1 LESLGKENRLRSLLR
16 LYRFLRPYRLQAA
29 VALILLFLMVAAD
42 LVIPRLTQ
50 RIIDQGIVP
59 GNLHVV
65 ITTALFMV
73 GASIVSVVLALVNNA
88 LSVSAA
94 MGFGAD
100 LRSAIMRK
108 VQSFSFGNLDHL
120 QTGKLIVRS
129 TSDVNTVQ
137 IIVMLSLRIMTRAPI
152 WAMGAIV
159 LLVLTSQHLA
169 MIVAIFVPLI
179 AGLVWLFARK
189 AHRMYLLMQQRLDRL
204 NTVLQ
209 ENLAGIRVVKAFVRT
224 AHEMTRFDEA
234 NAALMNRTMRVSQ
247 LMAVFIPFLLLVLN
261 LAIVCAVWFGGKF
274 ALAGEMT
281 VGHVVAAINYL
292 AFALFPILLLGGML
306 GPLSAADASAG
317 RILEVLDTEPQVQPP
332 ARLAKPV
339 HPRGRI
345 VFENVGFGYNGSGA
359 APVLSDVSFTAEP
372 GETVAILGATGSGKS
387 TLIHLIPRFYDVT
400 AGRITFDGI
409 DLRNLDLHWLRSAI
423 GVVLQEAVLFSGTV
437 RDNIRYGRT
446 DAGEEAV
453 RAAARAAQAEEFIRG
468 LPQGYDTVIGQRG
481 VTLSGGQ
488 RQRLA
493 IARALLVKP
502 KVLILDD
509 ATSAL
514 DIETEIQLQD
524 ALDRLIAESQD
535 TTTRFIVA
543 QRISTVLLANRIL
556 LLDQGRIAA
565 VGTHRQLLAVN
576 SMYRAIYRS
585 QLGALPGEKAGPHD

>member
-1 LESLGKENRLRSLLR
+1 LHSLLR

-50 RIIDQGIVP
+50 RIIDQGIVA
-59 GNLHVV
+59 GNVHVV
-65 ITTALFMV
+65 ITTALYMV
-73 GASIVSVVLALVNNA
+73 GAAVVSVVLALVNNS

-100 LRSAIMRK
+100 LRSAMMRK
-108 VQSFSFGNLDHL
+108 VQSFSFGDLDRL

-152 WAMGAIV
+152 WALGAIG
-159 LLVLTSQHLA
+159 LLVFTSPHLA
-169 MIVAIFVPLI
+169 MMVAVFVPLI

-189 AHRMYLLMQQRLDRL
+189 AHSMFLRMQLRLDRL

-224 AHEMTRFDEA
+224 AHEMTRFDDA
-234 NAALMNRTMRVSQ
+234 NAALMNRTIRVSQ
-247 LMAVFIPFLLLVLN
+247 LMAVFIPGLLLLLN
-261 LAIVCAVWFGGKF
+261 LAIVSAVWFGGRF
-274 ALAGEMT
+274 VLAGQMS
-281 VGHVVAAINYL
+281 VGHMVAAINYL

-317 RILEVLDTEPQVQPP
+317 RILEVLDIEPQVRP
-332 ARLAKPV
+332 AGRPTSPA
-339 HPRGRI
+339 HPQGRI
-345 VFENVGFGYNGSGA
+345 VFENVGFGYNGKA
-359 APVLSDVSFTAEP
+359 AEPVLSDVSFTAEP

-400 AGRITFDGI
+400 AGRITFDGT
-409 DLRNLDLHWLRSAI
+409 DLRDLDLRWLRSTV

-437 RDNIRYGRT
+437 RDNIRYGRA

-453 RAAARAAQAEEFIRG
+453 RAAARAAQAEDFINR
-468 LPQGYDTVIGQRG
+468 LAQGYDTVIGQRG

-488 RQRLA
+488 RQRIA

-509 ATSAL
+509 STSAL
-514 DIETEIQLQD
+514 DIETEIRLQD
-524 ALDRLIAESQD
+524 ALDRLIGESQD

-543 QRISTVLLANRIL
+543 QRISTVLLADRIL

-565 VGTHRQLLAVN
+565 MGTHRQLLAGD
-576 SMYRAIYRS
+576 SMYRDIYHS
-585 QLGALPGEKAGPHD
+585 QLGAPPGEKAGRHA

>member
-100 LRSAIMRK
+100 LRGAIMRK
-108 VQSFSFGNLDHL
+108 VQSFSFGNLDRL

-159 LLVLTSQHLA
+159 LLVLTSPHLA
-169 MIVAIFVPLI
+169 MIVAVFVPLI

-189 AHRMYLLMQQRLDRL
+189 AHRMYFLMQQRLDRL

-224 AHEMTRFDEA
+224 AHEMTRFDGA
-234 NAALMNRTMRVSQ
+234 NAALMNQTMRVSQ

-274 ALAGEMT
+274 ALAGEMS

-317 RILEVLDTEPQVQPP
+317 RILEVLDTEPEVQSP
-332 ARLAKPV
+332 ARPVKPG

-345 VFENVGFGYNGSGA
+345 IFENVGFGYNRSGA
-359 APVLSDVSFTAEP
+359 EPVLSDVSFTAEP

-400 AGRITFDGI
+400 TGRITFDGI
-409 DLRNLDLHWLRSAI
+409 DLRDLDLHWLRSAV
-423 GVVLQEAVLFSGTV
+423 GVVLQETVLFSGTV

-446 DAGEEAV
+446 DAGEESV
-453 RAAARAAQAEEFIRG
+453 RAAARAAQAEAFIGG

-543 QRISTVLLANRIL
+543 QRISTVLLADRIL

-565 VGTHRQLLAVN
+565 VGTHRQLLAAN
-576 SMYRAIYRS
+576 SMYRDIYRS
-585 QLGALPGEKAGPHD
+585 QLGAPPGEKAGPHD